1 MCTRHR
7 RRKLTYRDSYLRGPF
22 DNSNTTMS
30 KLHRAA
36 VRYKHTARTAGDLM
50 KPADF
55 SKYSPV
61 RPIRE
66 GIAPYV
72 VETMNAYPAKSRYI
86 NQQHYYQNRTN
97 LVNDYAMREPHPVSL
112 LQLAQYYD
120 DSAALTKQKIIN
132 SGKFV
137 KEELAIRIAGKITAL
152 QQLPFNVLN
161 NFHFLQ
167 VYESYYNIFER
178 FRKFPAIKTMDDNL
192 EFAEFIRK
200 ILQDFNSLNLPH
212 LIMGALECTTFD
224 LYPRDKMDML
234 LSDLLRSRI
243 SRRLIVEE
251 HLSVTSNFV
260 SGKKENTLVLGDIFQ
275 ECSAQQ
281 YLLNAARECERF
293 VQGMYFPAIP
303 LPELKIEGAVDLKFQ
318 FLPTHLKYLLG
329 EILRN
334 AYDATI
340 QEYIRR
346 GLDRPAPITV
356 TIVENPDSYIFRISD
371 QAGGLINS
379 NEDLWSFGKSKE
391 RAKESLDNFHRLPG
405 LQSISIYD
413 DMYDTCISPSLKA
426 AKPYINTSLAPTGQ
440 WNVSKGK
447 YKFEQ
452 PIIELLKR
460 PFRYKLGVGLAMC
473 KVYAEY
479 WNGDLRVHSMPGY
492 GVDAVLTLGNLMKST
507 AKKQLD
513 RV

>member
-1 MCTRHR
+1 MNRWTLCRRWCVLRAGQRSVYTHIAIMKVQCT
-7 RRKLTYRDSYLRGPF
+7 
-22 DNSNTTMS
+22 
-30 KLHRAA
+30 A
-36 VRYKHTARTAGDLM
+36 VRYKHPARAARDLLR
-50 KPADF
+50 PADF

-61 RPIRE
+61 RPVRE

-72 VETMNAYPAKSRYI
+72 VETMKAYPEKSRYI
-86 NQQHYYQNRTN
+86 NQQHYFQNRTN
-97 LVNDYAMREPHPVSL
+97 LVNDYAQKQPHPVSL

-120 DSAALTKQKIIN
+120 DSATLTKQKIIN
-132 SGKFV
+132 SGRFV

-152 QQLPFNVLN
+152 QQLPFNVVN

-178 FRKFPAIKTMDDNL
+178 FRKFPAIKTMEDNL
-192 EFAEFIRK
+192 EFAEFTRK

-224 LYPRDKMDML
+224 LYPRDKMDEL
-234 LSDLLRSRI
+234 LSELLRSRI

-251 HLSVTSNFV
+251 HLSVTSNFL

-275 ECSAQQ
+275 ECSARE

-303 LPELKIEGAVDLKFQ
+303 LPELQIEGATDLKFQ

-346 GLDRPAPITV
+346 GLDKPAPITV
-356 TIVENPDSYIFRISD
+356 TIVENADSYIFRVSD
-371 QAGGLINS
+371 RAGGIITGH
-379 NEDLWSFGKSKE
+379 EDLWSFCKSKE

-405 LQSISIYD
+405 LQTISIYD

-426 AKPYINTSLAPTGQ
+426 ARPYINTSLAPTGQ
-440 WNVSKGK
+440 WNVSKGR

-452 PIIELLKR
+452 PIIEMLQR

-479 WNGDLRVHSMPGY
+479 WNGDLRVHSMPGH

-507 AKKQLD
+507 VKKQLD